1 MNEKQRLR
9 QEIKERLRSIP
20 RPLYEHY
27 SYVIAQ
33 TLYRDRLWVSAHTI
47 GITISN
53 SPEVD
58 TYQIIRRAWEE
69 GKRIVTPKCLPK
81 EKKMDFRILDRFDQ
95 LESVYFGL
103 LEPIESK
110 TEKVEPKEIDLMIV
124 PGLGFDKDGFRL
136 GVGGGYYDRFLQYYS
151 GSTLSLAFEEQMV
164 DDIPKEAHDIPVAK
178 IITNEGR
185 FSASC

>member
-1 MNEKQRLR
+1 MNEKKRVR
-9 QEIKERLRSIP
+9 KEIKERLRSIP

-33 TLYRDRLWVSAHTI
+33 TLYKDPLWASAHTI

-58 TYQIIRRAWEE
+58 TYQIIRKAWEE

-81 EKKMDFRILDRFDQ
+81 EKQMEFRILDRFDQ

-110 TEKVEPKEIDLMIV
+110 TKKVEPKEIDLMIV

-136 GVGGGYYDRFLQYYS
+136 GVGGGYYDRFLQHYS
-151 GSTLSLAFEEQMV
+151 GSTLSLAFEEQIV

-178 IITNEGR
+178 IITNEGG

>member
-9 QEIKERLRSIP
+9 KEIKERIHSIP
-20 RPLYEHY
+20 KALYEHY

-33 TLYRDRLWVSAHTI
+33 TLYKDPLWTSAHTI

-58 TYQIIRRAWEE
+58 TYQIIRKAWDE

-81 EKKMDFRILDRFDQ
+81 EKQMDFRVLDRFDQ
-95 LESVYFGL
+95 LESVYFSL
-103 LEPIESK
+103 LEPIEARTK
-110 TEKVEPKEIDLMIV
+110 RVEPIEIDLIIV
-124 PGLGFDKDGFRL
+124 PGLGFDKNGFRL
-136 GVGGGYYDRFLQYYS
+136 GVGGGYYDRFLQNYN
-151 GSTLSLAFEEQMV
+151 GDTLSLAFQEQMV

-178 IITNEGR
+178 IITNEGG

>member
-9 QEIKERLRSIP
+9 KEIKERLRSIP
-20 RPLYEHY
+20 KALYEHY

-33 TLYRDRLWVSAHTI
+33 TLYKDPLWISAHTI

-58 TYQIIRRAWEE
+58 TYQIIRRAWDE

-81 EKKMDFRILDRFDQ
+81 EKQMDFRVLDRFDQ

-110 TEKVEPKEIDLMIV
+110 TKRVDPKQIDLMIV
-124 PGLGFDKDGFRL
+124 PGLGFDKNGFRL
-136 GVGGGYYDRFLQYYS
+136 GVGGGYYDRFLQNYS
-151 GSTLSLAFEEQMV
+151 GNTLSLAFHEQMV
-164 DDIPKEAHDIPVAK
+164 DYIPKEAHDIPVAK
-178 IITNEGR
+178 IITNERGFR
-185 FSASC
+185 ALC

>member
-9 QEIKERLRSIP
+9 KEIKERIHSIP
-20 RPLYEHY
+20 KALYEHY

-33 TLYRDRLWVSAHTI
+33 TLYKDPLWTSAHTI

-58 TYQIIRRAWEE
+58 TYQIIRKAWDE

-81 EKKMDFRILDRFDQ
+81 EKQMDFRVLDRFDQ

-103 LEPIESK
+103 LEPIEARTK
-110 TEKVEPKEIDLMIV
+110 RVEPIEIDLIIV
-124 PGLGFDKDGFRL
+124 PGLGFDKNGFRL
-136 GVGGGYYDRFLQYYS
+136 GVGGGYYDRFLQNYN
-151 GSTLSLAFEEQMV
+151 GNTLSLAFQEQMV
-164 DDIPKEAHDIPVAK
+164 DDIPKEVHDIPVAK
-178 IITNEGR
+178 IITNEGG